1 MKFKLVCFLALLFAF
16 SCSNDDSNDNNDSSG
31 NSDNNNEEASSLIPM
46 SIYER
51 VYGTTSDI
59 YIEGDWIFINTN
71 GVPDHQSP
79 YFINTPWEDAMYIA
93 YDGSNPFVTN
103 FNLNPN
109 RISELSIAFKI
120 PAFPEQSTA
129 NNPTSM
135 GPIGVSLNGVPFY
148 NQYAGGGS
156 PLAQEINSFDQYNG
170 HPAPLGP
177 GQENNASGRYHYHME
192 PFWLTSNEGK
202 AALIGFLLDGFPVYG
217 PEENG
222 QTIDSSDLD
231 AYHGHFT
238 TTADFPDGMY
248 HYHVTADDPY
258 INGSGYYGN
267 PGTVS
272 D

>member
-1 MKFKLVCFLALLFAF
+1 MKFKFICFLVLLFAF
-16 SCSNDDSNDNNDSSG
+16 SCSNDDSSDNNDSSD
-31 NSDNNNEEASSLIPM
+31 NSDNNNEEVSSLIPI

-59 YIEGDWIFINTN
+59 YIEEGWIYINTN

-79 YFINTPWEDAMYIA
+79 YFINTQWEDAMYIA

-120 PAFPEQSTA
+120 PAFPEQSTG

-238 TTADFPDGMY
+238 ATVDFPDGMY

-258 INGSGYYGN
+258 INGSGYYGS

-272 D
+272 N